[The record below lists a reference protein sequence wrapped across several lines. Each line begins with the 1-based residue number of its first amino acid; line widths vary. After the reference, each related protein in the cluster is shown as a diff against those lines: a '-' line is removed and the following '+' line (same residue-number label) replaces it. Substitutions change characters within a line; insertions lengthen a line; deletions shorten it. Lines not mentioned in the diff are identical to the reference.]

1 MSFNHPINK
10 TAHSSAKK
18 QNKIAAMKKSPNEN
32 ERKVADK
39 KLRPSAK
46 VDVPSFLKNEVS
58 LVDKIVEEII
68 QEKKNK
74 GLWSNIH
81 AKRKRGESPA
91 KPGDKNYPKTL
102 NVEEKENTVTI
113 EDADGNKF
121 LEVVDLITPDP
132 LVSEGIV
139 RIPAKTGN
147 IVLVGLTWRGR
158 YHSIKMFFPQ
168 TKFPTRTEVQNE
180 IEKVYPGAR
189 VYSFNVSEYEP
200 GKPMVQVSEGA
211 AWTKKEGQ
219 NKSGGLNEKGRRS
232 YEEENPG
239 SDLKAPSTEVGNPRR
254 ASFCARMKG
263 MKSKLTSKKTA
274 SDPDSRI
281 NKSLRAWNC

>member
-46 VDVPSFLKNEVS
+46 VDVPNFLKNEVS

-74 GLWSNIH
+74 GLWANIH

-102 NVEEKENTVTI
+102 NVEEKEKKVTI
-113 EDADGNKF
+113 EDADGNTF

-232 YEEENPG
+232 YEKENPG
-239 SDLKAPSTEVGNPRR
+239 SDLKAPSKEVGNPRR

-263 MKSKLTSKKTA
+263 MRKRQKPENNTGDDRLS
-274 SDPDSRI
+274 
-281 NKSLRAWNC
+281 KSLRAWNCK

>member
-102 NVEEKENTVTI
+102 NVEEKENKVTI
-113 EDADGNKF
+113 EDADGNTF

-219 NKSGGLNEKGRRS
+219 NESGGLNGKGRRS
-232 YEEENPG
+232 YEKENPG
-239 SDLKAPSTEVGNPRR
+239 SDLKAPSKEVGNPRR

-263 MKSKLTSKKTA
+263 MKTKLTSKKTA
-274 SDPDSRI
+274 NDPDSRI

>member
-102 NVEEKENTVTI
+102 NVEEKENKVTI
-113 EDADGNKF
+113 EDADGNTF

-211 AWTKKEGQ
+211 SWTKKEGK
-219 NKSGGLNEKGRRS
+219 NESGGLNEKGRRS
-232 YEEENPG
+232 YEKENPG
-239 SDLKAPSTEVGNPRR
+239 SDLKAPSKEVGNPRR
-254 ASFCARMKG
+254 ASFCRRMKG
-263 MKSKLTSKKTA
+263 MKTKLTSKKTA
-274 SDPDSRI
+274 NDPDSRI

>member
-1 MSFNHPINK
+1 MSINHPINEP
-10 TAHSSAKK
+10 AHSAAKK
-18 QNKIAAMKKSPNEN
+18 QNKIAAMKNSPNKY
-32 ERKVADK
+32 EREIADK
-39 KLRPSAK
+39 KLRPSAR
-46 VDVPSFLKNEVS
+46 VDVPRFRFLKNEVS

-74 GLWSNIH
+74 GLWPNVH
-81 AKRKRGESPA
+81 KRRKSGEPPA
-91 KPGDKNYPKTL
+91 RPGDENYPKTL

-113 EDADGNKF
+113 EDADGNTF

-211 AWTKKEGQ
+211 AWTRKEGQ
-219 NKSGGLNEKGRRS
+219 NKSRGLNEK
-232 YEEENPG
+232 ENPG
-239 SDLKAPSTEVGNPRR
+239 SDLKAPSKEVGNPRR
-254 ASFCARMKG
+254 
-263 MKSKLTSKKTA
+263 TSL
-274 SDPDSRI
+274 
-281 NKSLRAWNC
+281 SLRAWNCK